1 MLASL
6 FLHFG
11 IDYEKAPRM
20 RSSDVRSIF
29 QSKAFSE
36 WKKGRESSQKVD
48 LAVVERLDV
57 LIKAIGNLGKALSSR

>member
-11 IDYEKAPRM
+11 IDYEQARRM

-29 QSKAFSE
+29 QSKAFTD
-36 WKKGRESSQKVD
+36 WKKNREAENKVQ
-48 LAVVERLDV
+48 LAVIERLDV
-57 LIKAIGNLGKALSSR
+57 LIRSVGNLAKVMSR